1 VSRCRVLFVVHS
13 ASRNGASVLLLD
25 FLRWLR
31 TQVDW
36 DLRVLICG
44 TGPLLEDFRAV
55 APTTVWRSPGAKLE
69 ALFGGGLGRASSR
82 AVDHVFRVLGMP
94 RGRFDLIYAN
104 TSALAPVVP
113 LLARRSKALLWH
125 IHELEYALR
134 TTLKGSDAI
143 AALNAATR
151 FVAVSPQ
158 VRQALVAQYGVRQ
171 DKVDVVSGFVRPGG
185 VNRADRAVHRKH
197 VLDRLQWP
205 EDSVVIG
212 GCGTL
217 GWRKGSD
224 LFLQAAR
231 ALAADLNIDRARF
244 LWVGGDAE
252 GSEALEFERD
262 VHRLGLEKV
271 CRRVA
276 STAEVIQH
284 FCAFDVFA
292 LTSREDPFPLVMLE
306 AADLALPM
314 VCFEGTGG
322 SNDFV
327 AGGGGV
333 MVRYADSAAFAVEL
347 AQLCASSAAREQH
360 GGEARR
366 HLGESHRVEVKGP
379 ALLRSMRACLAL
391 PASEPPSSRLNL
403 RALTTG
409 RSNDG

>member
-25 FLRWLR
+25 FMRWLR

-36 DLRVLICG
+36 DLRVLVCG
-44 TGPLLEDFRAV
+44 TGPLLDDFRAV

-69 ALFGGGLGRASSR
+69 ALFGSGLRQAGRV
-82 AVDHVFRVLGMP
+82 VDHVFRALGMP

-134 TTLKGSDAI
+134 TTLTGDDVGT
-143 AALNAATR
+143 ALNAATR
-151 FVAVSPQ
+151 FVAVSLQ
-158 VRQALVAQYGVRQ
+158 VRQALVTEYGVQQ

-185 VNRADRAVHRKH
+185 VSAADRTVHRKH
-197 VLDRLQWP
+197 VLNRLQWP

-231 ALAADLNIDRARF
+231 SLVADLNVARARF
-244 LWVGGDAE
+244 LWIGGDAE

-262 VHRLGLEKV
+262 VRRLGLEKV
-271 CRRVA
+271 CVRVA
-276 STAEVIQH
+276 STAEVTQH

-306 AADLALPM
+306 AADLALPI

-333 MVRYADSAAFAVEL
+333 TVRYADSTAFAVEL
-347 AQLCASSAAREQH
+347 AQLCASPAARGQH
-360 GGEARR
+360 GREARR
-366 HLGESHRVEVKGP
+366 QLGESHRVEAKGP
-379 ALLRSMRACLAL
+379 ALLRSMWACLAL
-391 PASEPPSSRLNL
+391 PSLAPQSNRLHL
-403 RALTTG
+403 RALTTA

>member
-1 VSRCRVLFVVHS
+1 M
-13 ASRNGASVLLLD
+13 
-25 FLRWLR
+25 RWLR

-36 DLRVLICG
+36 DLHVLICG

-69 ALFGGGLGRASSR
+69 ALLGSR
-82 AVDHVFRVLGMP
+82 LRQAGRVIDHVIHALGMP

-113 LLARRSKALLWH
+113 LLAHRSKALLWH

-134 TTLKGSDAI
+134 STLTGGGVS
-143 AALNAATR
+143 AALDAATR

-158 VRQALVAQYGVRQ
+158 VRQALVTQYGVQQ
-171 DKVDVVSGFVRPGG
+171 DKVDVVSGFVRPGD
-185 VNRADRAVHRKH
+185 VSAADRAIHRKQ

-205 EDSVVIG
+205 EDSMVIG

-231 ALAADLNIDRARF
+231 SLMADMNVDRARF

-252 GSEALEFERD
+252 GSAALEFDRD
-262 VHRLGLEKV
+262 VQRLGLEKV

-276 STAEVIQH
+276 STAEVTQH
-284 FCAFDVFA
+284 FCAFDIFA

-327 AGGGGV
+327 ATGAGV

-347 AQLCASSAAREQH
+347 ARLCASSAAREQH
-360 GGEARR
+360 GHEARR
-366 HLGESHRVEVKGP
+366 QLGESHRVETKGP

-391 PASEPPSSRLNL
+391 PSPAPRSNGLDL

>member
-13 ASRNGASVLLLD
+13 TSRNGASVLLLD
-25 FLRWLR
+25 FMRWLR

-36 DLRVLICG
+36 DLRVLVCG
-44 TGPLLEDFRAV
+44 TGPLLDDFRAV

-69 ALFGGGLGRASSR
+69 ALLGSRLGRASR
-82 AVDHVFRVLGMP
+82 VVDHVFHALRMP

-104 TSALAPVVP
+104 TSALAPVIP
-113 LLARRSKALLWH
+113 LLARRGAALLWH
-125 IHELEYALR
+125 IHELEYALQ
-134 TTLKGSDAI
+134 TTLTGDGVA
-143 AALNAATR
+143 AALDAATR

-158 VRQALVAQYGVRQ
+158 VRQALVTQYGVQQ

-185 VNRADRAVHRKH
+185 VSAADRAAHRKH
-197 VLDRLQWP
+197 VLNRLQWP

-231 ALAADLNIDRARF
+231 SLVLDLNVRRARL

-262 VHRLGLEKV
+262 VQRLGLEKV
-271 CRRVA
+271 CCRVA
-276 STAEVIQH
+276 STAEVTQH

-306 AADLALPM
+306 AAELALPI

-333 MVRYADSAAFAVEL
+333 VVRYADSAALATEL
-347 AQLCASSAAREQH
+347 AHLCASPAAREQR
-360 GGEARR
+360 GREARR
-366 HLGESHRVEVKGP
+366 QLGESYRVESKGP
-379 ALLRSMRACLAL
+379 QLLRSMQSCLAL
-391 PASEPPSSRLNL
+391 RQPLQVERLAL
-403 RALTTG
+403 RAVPTAG
-409 RSNDG
+409 AKDG